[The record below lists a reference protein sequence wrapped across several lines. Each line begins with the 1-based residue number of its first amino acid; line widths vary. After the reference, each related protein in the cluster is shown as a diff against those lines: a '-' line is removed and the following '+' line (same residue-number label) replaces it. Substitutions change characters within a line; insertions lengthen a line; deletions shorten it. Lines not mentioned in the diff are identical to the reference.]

1 MTLTSK
7 ACPIVIDEGDTLLPF
22 KMYAR
27 DRVTLMIEKGF
38 LTRIDGR
45 VTAEYIKS
53 FNDPDAYAMAHLD
66 RVLSCTPTGR
76 HSAFTIRKPAARA
89 TCPATWIFPCLLA
102 RSRSMARFSNRP
114 DIPSERSRHRS
125 LPMGQSRCPA
135 RKFGEFGFGN
145 AMAVYY
151 RS

>member
-7 ACPIVIDEGDTLLPF
+7 AGPIVIDQGDTLLPF

-45 VTAEYIKS
+45 VTAEYMKS

-66 RVLSCTPTGR
+66 RGLELHSHWTTLGLYDPEASGTRNVLCHLDIP
-76 HSAFTIRKPAARA
+76 
-89 TCPATWIFPCLLA
+89 LLA

-114 DIPSERSRHRS
+114 DIPSELSRHRG

-135 RKFGEFGFGN
+135 RKFGEFGFCN